1 MADPTDDNAP
11 KPQRN
16 AVRAVRVTIAG
27 TVLTIIETILTVVD
41 RDSLRRRI
49 MYHAPTNRDVD
60 TLIDIA
66 AVSGL
71 LAGIVATMFWIQLIR
86 TIQSGGNWSQLATR
100 SLVLATVLLPVIAL
114 TGLTAVLDA
123 VLAGLW
129 GTTTIAVI
137 VLLTVR
143 VVARWT

>member
-1 MADPTDDNAP
+1 MTDPTDDDTP
-11 KPQRN
+11 ILPRN
-16 AVRAVRVTIAG
+16 AVRAIRVTTAG
-27 TVLTIIETILTVVD
+27 TVLTIVETILTVAD

-49 MYHAPTNRDVD
+49 VMHDPASHHVD
-60 TLIDIA
+60 ALINIA

-71 LAGIVATMFWIQLIR
+71 LAGVVATVLWIRFIR
-86 TIQSGGNWSQLATR
+86 AIRRGENWTQVATWALLLA
-100 SLVLATVLLPVIAL
+100 AVLLPVIAL
-114 TGLTAVLDA
+114 TDVALVLDA

-129 GTTTIAVI
+129 GTLTIAVI